1 MYIYYHIL
9 DFPYAIFRQEWEKV
23 YNSTVHACRELA
35 ATGDYTRI
43 SDARYHAEV
52 SFGQVQN
59 AEALATLYERMLGVS
74 ERWTQDSAEYK
85 QYYKENVETSFRKT
99 VDELEWLVVMR
110 ISELGKMK
118 NPEIGV

>member
-1 MYIYYHIL
+1 
-9 DFPYAIFRQEWEKV
+9 
-23 YNSTVHACRELA
+23 LA